1 MTLQSR
7 SLSNYLKTSDA
18 IWYWV
23 TIVAGLI
30 ASILVFT
37 VTEDIYPWIYVR
49 NFFGVMFVLFLPGYA
64 FVKALFLGNS
74 PSKTPVESV
83 ETIERVAFSVG
94 MSIALVSIIGL
105 LLYYSPWSLDLDTIV
120 FSLFALT
127 SISATTA
134 LIREYH
140 AKETKSRS

>member
-37 VTEDIYPWIYVR
+37 VSEDLYPWIYVR
-49 NFFGVMFVLFLPGYA
+49 NFFGVMFVLFLPGYT
-64 FVKALFLGNS
+64 FVKALFQGNS

-83 ETIERVAFSVG
+83 ETIERVALSVG
-94 MSIALVSIIGL
+94 MSIALVSVIGL

-120 FSLFALT
+120 LSLFAFT

-134 LIREYH
+134 LIREYQ
-140 AKETKSRS
+140 AKKTKSRS